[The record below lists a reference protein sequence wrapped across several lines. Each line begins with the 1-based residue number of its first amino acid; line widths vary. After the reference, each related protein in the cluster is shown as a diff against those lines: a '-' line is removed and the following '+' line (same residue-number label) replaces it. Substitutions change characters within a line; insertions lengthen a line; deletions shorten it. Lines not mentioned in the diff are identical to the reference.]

1 MIGNKFASKKM
12 KVTLL
17 MSVSFQLNIVAPLRV
32 YFLILSYYICFKVY
46 QDIFKKLT
54 LSSLYI
60 C

>member
-1 MIGNKFASKKM
+1 M

-46 QDIFKKLT
+46 QDNFKKLT

>member
-1 MIGNKFASKKM
+1 M

-46 QDIFKKLT
+46 QDIF
-54 LSSLYI
+54 
-60 C
+60 

>member
-32 YFLILSYYICFKVY
+32 HFLILSYYICFKVY
-46 QDIFKKLT
+46 QDIFFKN
-54 LSSLYI
+54 
-60 C
+60 